1 MVLPSPYPINESFKF
16 CNACNAFGSVRNSF
30 VAPTDTA
37 AFMLI
42 CGKCEESSV
51 TDLEEKVKIIESKFN
66 IKVIGPF
73 EPWGNMEIKH
83 ADISW

>member
-1 MVLPSPYPINESFKF
+1 MVLPSPYQTSVSCNA

-30 VAPTDTA
+30 IAPTNTA
-37 AFMLI
+37 AFALI
-42 CGKCEESSV
+42 CGNCEESSV

-73 EPWGNMEIKH
+73 EPWENWEIYH
-83 ADISW
+83 GDISW